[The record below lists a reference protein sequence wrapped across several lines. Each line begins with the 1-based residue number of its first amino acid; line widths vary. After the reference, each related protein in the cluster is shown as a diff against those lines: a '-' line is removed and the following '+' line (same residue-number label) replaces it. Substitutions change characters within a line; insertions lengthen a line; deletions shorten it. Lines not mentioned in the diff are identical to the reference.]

1 MFSPI
6 KPHHYTRL
14 KIEPWDYV
22 AANNMGYFEGSVIKY
37 VSRWREKNGVEDLK
51 KARAFLDK
59 LIEVELAAVKK
70 DQGQAV
76 YSERGDGN
84 P

>member
-1 MFSPI
+1 LTSPQQMFNPVN
-6 KPHHYTRL
+6 PQHYARL

-37 VSRWREKNGVEDLK
+37 VSRWREKNGIEDLK

-59 LIEVELAAVKK
+59 LIEVELAAMKK
-70 DQGQAV
+70 DQG
-76 YSERGDGN
+76 
-84 P
+84 

>member
-1 MFSPI
+1 MTSPQQMFNPVN
-6 KPHHYTRL
+6 PQHYARL

-22 AANNMGYFEGSVIKY
+22 AANSLGYFEGSVIKY
-37 VSRWREKNGVEDLK
+37 VSRWREKNGIEDLK

-70 DQGQAV
+70 DQG
-76 YSERGDGN
+76 
-84 P
+84 